1 MGHVYKTQPGFT
13 LLELAMV
20 LFIITLILGAVLT
33 PLSTRMEAEERS
45 KTIEQLKEIRNSLV
59 GYVMVN
65 GHLPCPD
72 CLNSAGSCNSAALNV
87 NDGIEDGVDSG
98 IGVSPRAGNN
108 FDSCATPEGNL
119 PWATLGVDQFDA
131 WGNRFVYRVTDEFA
145 NDDSDSCTTTP
156 AVGVSFHMCS
166 TGNINIEDG
175 AGNTVASGIAALVI
189 SYGKN
194 IDEPGNPSS
203 TSEIENQDDDN
214 TFIQKEYTTG
224 DGNDQFDD
232 LLIWMPANLLIYRM
246 VQAERLP

>member
-1 MGHVYKTQPGFT
+1 MGNLYKAQVGFT

-45 KTIEQLKEIRNSLV
+45 KTTEQLKEIRNSLV
-59 GYVMVN
+59 CYALVN

-72 CLNSAGSCNSAALNV
+72 CANSSGNCNSAALSV

-98 IGVSPRAGNN
+98 VGISPRADN

-119 PWATLGVDQFDA
+119 PWATLGVDQYDA
-131 WGNRFVYRVTDEFA
+131 WENRFVYRVTDEFA
-145 NDDSDSCTTTP
+145 NDDPDSCTTTP
-156 AVGVSFHMCS
+156 AAGVSFHMCS
-166 TGNINIEDG
+166 TGNLNIQDG
-175 AGNTVASGIAALVI
+175 AGNSVASGIAAIII

-194 IDEPGNPSS
+194 VDELGNPSS
-203 TSEIENQDDDN
+203 SSEIENQN
-214 TFIQKEYTTG
+214 NNNIFVQKEYTTSS
-224 DGNDQFDD
+224 GNDQFDD
-232 LLIWMPANLLIYRM
+232 LLIWIPANTLIYRM